1 MLLVAIYNT
10 VISMGSYYAR
20 STYKW
25 VKMAVWDA
33 PIRVY
38 LDVQLEQ
45 MRLERNLSTLEEGE
59 IHEE

>member
-38 LDVQLEQ
+38 LDDQLEQ
-45 MRLERNLSTLEEGE
+45 MRLERNLSNFEEDE
-59 IHEE
+59 NHEE

>member
-1 MLLVAIYNT
+1 MLFVAIYNT
-10 VISMGSYYAR
+10 MISMGSYYAR

-38 LDVQLEQ
+38 LDIQLEQ
-45 MRLERNLSTLEEGE
+45 MRLERNLSALEEGE

>member
-45 MRLERNLSTLEEGE
+45 MRLERNLSNFEEDE
-59 IHEE
+59 NHEE

>member
-1 MLLVAIYNT
+1 M
-10 VISMGSYYAR
+10 ISMGSYYAR

-45 MRLERNLSTLEEGE
+45 MRLERNLSNLEEGE

>member
-1 MLLVAIYNT
+1 MLLVVIYNT

-45 MRLERNLSTLEEGE
+45 MRLERNLSNFEEDE
-59 IHEE
+59 NHEE